1 MNQYVTD
8 ELKESI
14 RARIATIP
22 GFPVPSVSFTDIT
35 PVLEHDPAAF
45 RALVQELCAPHR
57 AQPPDA
63 VLLVESFGYLF
74 GAPLAYE
81 LGCRLVLARKEGGLP
96 RRKLRQV
103 YGMGYDPNQ
112 RVLEMHQDALGPG
125 DRVLIV
131 DDILATGGTAWAA
144 YELARQAGAEVI
156 GMSFAFEL
164 RRFRERA
171 RGWFE
176 IRRVPVYTVV
186 QL

>member
-1 MNQYVTD
+1 VNQYLTE
-8 ELKESI
+8 ELEQSI
-14 RARIATIP
+14 RTRIATIP
-22 GFPVPSVSFTDIT
+22 GFPVSSVNFTDIT

-45 RALVQELCAPHR
+45 RALVQELCEPHR
-57 AQPPDA
+57 AAPPDA
-63 VLLVESFGYLF
+63 VVMIESFGYLF

-186 QL
+186 QI